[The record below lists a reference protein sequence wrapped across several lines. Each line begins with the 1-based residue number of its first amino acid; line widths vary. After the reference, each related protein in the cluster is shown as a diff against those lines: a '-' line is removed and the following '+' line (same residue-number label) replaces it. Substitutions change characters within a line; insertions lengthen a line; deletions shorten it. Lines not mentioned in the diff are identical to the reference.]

1 MASRTSLG
9 TTDTTILGLGDACS
23 GGNVMLDRVGGRQE
37 DADSASSFL
46 LSSSLLPPA
55 EIKQPLHTTRSSAED
70 ANDVPDASSSD
81 QTLLSVSDCQLRY
94 GSPFAQT
101 SRATPK
107 VN

>member
-23 GGNVMLDRVGGRQE
+23 GGNVTLDGGRQE
-37 DADSASSFL
+37 DADSASSSL

>member
-1 MASRTSLG
+1 MLVVGEMSRLT
-9 TTDTTILGLGDACS
+9 
-23 GGNVMLDRVGGRQE
+23 GGGGRQE
-37 DADSASSFL
+37 DADSASSSL